1 MGNFW
6 PNITTIERELA
17 HDDKYTFFYKGKPCY
32 ISLDSRGLF
41 HGKAGH
47 ALIVGQD
54 LRDVMTKLSREA
66 CQ

>member
-6 PNITTIERELA
+6 PNLSTIDRALTGA
-17 HDDKYTFFYKGKPCY
+17 DKYEFFYKGKRCY
-32 ISLDSRGLF
+32 VSLDSRGLY

-66 CQ
+66 C